1 MSIIERAAGK
11 LKNAEA
17 SASMFLS
24 GARPKAHSVE
34 GSSFDSR
41 SFERRSVDSRSVD
54 SRSVD
59 SPMIETASEKT
70 NASFK
75 QKSASIH
82 QTPTHPPH
90 FDEEGPG
97 PVSGSPHGK
106 VNLARLKL
114 MGALTPDAGRSKIA
128 EEYRLIKRPLLI
140 NAFGHGGNP
149 PIPNGNLIMVTSSV
163 PGEGKS
169 FTAINLAI
177 SMATELESTVLL
189 IDADVAKSSV
199 IQYLGLE
206 ADRGLLDVLRDP
218 EIELSDTLIKT
229 DIAKLTVLPSG
240 RGFTHATE
248 LLASSSMR
256 DFVKDIS
263 TRYRDR
269 IIIFDCPPILATSE
283 ATVLASYMGQIV
295 FVVEAERTP
304 QEAVKDALAH
314 LSDCEHVG
322 ILLNKAPSRAG
333 GGDYYSYGYGY
344 GYGYGGYGE
353 YGKQ

>member
-11 LKNAEA
+11 LGKSGPAAPLIYSPPRTKTEMEEVGLIEAAIEKAEV
-17 SASMFLS
+17 SFN
-24 GARPKAHSVE
+24 RPAE
-34 GSSFDSR
+34 
-41 SFERRSVDSRSVD
+41 
-54 SRSVD
+54 
-59 SPMIETASEKT
+59 
-70 NASFK
+70 
-75 QKSASIH
+75 
-82 QTPTHPPH
+82 
-90 FDEEGPG
+90 
-97 PVSGSPHGK
+97 PVSRPVPQARLDDDGPATVVGSQVGK
-106 VNLARLKL
+106 VNLELLKL
-114 MGALTPDAGRSKIA
+114 AGALTPDGGRSKIA

-140 NAFGHGGNP
+140 NAFGHGANP
-149 PIPNGNLIMVTSSV
+149 PVKNGNLIMVTSSI

-189 IDADVAKSSV
+189 IDADVTKSSV
-199 IQYLGLE
+199 VRYLGLQ
-206 ADRGLLDVLRDP
+206 ADLGLLDVLRDP
-218 EIELSDTLIKT
+218 KVGLSDVLIKT

-240 RGFTHATE
+240 RGFSHATE
-248 LLASSSMR
+248 LLASSAMR
-256 DFVKDIS
+256 DFVLDIS
-263 TRYRDR
+263 TRYPDR

-322 ILLNKAPSRAG
+322 ILLNKAPSRTA
-333 GGDYYSYGYGY
+333 GGDYYGY

>member
-11 LKNAEA
+11 LGNPQPAASIIHATPRAQEHVQESRLIEEAIEKAEA
-17 SASMFLS
+17 SFN
-24 GARPKAHSVE
+24 RPPEKVHRPVQQRLADEDGPATIV
-34 GSSFDSR
+34 GSQR
-41 SFERRSVDSRSVD
+41 GE
-54 SRSVD
+54 
-59 SPMIETASEKT
+59 
-70 NASFK
+70 
-75 QKSASIH
+75 
-82 QTPTHPPH
+82 
-90 FDEEGPG
+90 
-97 PVSGSPHGK
+97 

-114 MGALTPDAGRSKIA
+114 AGALTPDAGRSKIA

-199 IQYLGLE
+199 IRYLGLE
-206 ADRGLLDVLRDP
+206 ADKGLLDVLRDP
-218 EIELSDTLIKT
+218 TVELSDVLIKT

-240 RGFTHATE
+240 RGFAHATE
-248 LLASSSMR
+248 LLASSAMR
-256 DFVKDIS
+256 DFVRDIS
-263 TRYRDR
+263 TRYHDR

-322 ILLNKAPSRAG
+322 VLLNKAPSRTA
-333 GGDYYSYGYGY
+333 GGDYYGY

>member
-11 LKNAEA
+11 LGNSEPAASAIHSSPRSAEQGDEGNLIEAAIEKAEA
-17 SASMFLS
+17 SFQRSPEPVRQRQAFSDED
-24 GARPKAHSVE
+24 GPATIV
-34 GSSFDSR
+34 GSQR
-41 SFERRSVDSRSVD
+41 GTVD
-54 SRSVD
+54 
-59 SPMIETASEKT
+59 
-70 NASFK
+70 
-75 QKSASIH
+75 
-82 QTPTHPPH
+82 
-90 FDEEGPG
+90 
-97 PVSGSPHGK
+97 
-106 VNLARLKL
+106 LARLKL
-114 MGALTPDAGRSKIA
+114 AGALTPDAGRSKIA

-149 PIPNGNLIMVTSSV
+149 PIPNGNLIMVTSSI

-189 IDADVAKSSV
+189 VDADVTKSSV
-199 IQYLGLE
+199 VRYLGLE
-206 ADRGLLDVLRDP
+206 ANKGLLDVLRDP
-218 EIELSDTLIKT
+218 NVELSDVLIKT

-240 RGFTHATE
+240 RGFAHATE
-248 LLASSSMR
+248 LLASSAMK
-256 DFVKDIS
+256 DFVQDIS
-263 TRYRDR
+263 SRYQDR

-322 ILLNKAPSRAG
+322 LLLNKAPTRSM
-333 GGDYYSYGYGY
+333 GGDYYGYGY